1 MNKCASTF
9 THFLC
14 GLAVQM
20 GVKRLYSSCAAEAA
34 SNGND
39 ADEYCT
45 RMSSGD
51 HDQSVPEE
59 AAATRKKIR
68 KPNPQV
74 EKKKKQ
80 AHVVM
85 GGWARVAFL
94 HLILFCYFFTVEEVD
109 LGGLILTRITCAAS
123 VMAICAYQLEWTRKF
138 RLEQFQQ
145 LRSCAEFVARQEYCP
160 LCTLVDEDAQC
171 STFGFCFRTRKWVA
185 LNLIPQSTDH
195 VTALLPVASTPS
207 GLLLFTQYG
216 NASQEILLVN
226 PLTKEGKILGL
237 GNRSTVDQDSISRNH
252 DQNDEDESDEEE
264 EDYGFHGQKSY
275 EIPLIHVLQEPG
287 TEVMQ
292 IIMTGRALSS
302 AELASRGLEKGE
314 QVTEVYD
321 SRTDTW
327 TTSGKLCDGMRLA
340 KYASNAYYQGLVLT
354 VGLYEPMSS
363 GADTCEDR
371 GAAAYPYF
379 LLAYNVGLR
388 EWSVYTRI
396 VVPGCFVNHE
406 HPQIVGCDGRIFLVT
421 LFVCPTIQGVP
432 GAEEDDDDDER
443 APSAFSHQVVIYKF
457 MPSTL
462 GFARISA
469 TFTYISVEPF
479 RDLCKCVGGNGKI
492 CIGFTDRA
500 PAYYDVRQDKWHEY
514 PELCLD
520 SDSEEDDDD
529 EELRYAGVSYR
540 PNLTTRVH

>member
-1 MNKCASTF
+1 
-9 THFLC
+9 
-14 GLAVQM
+14 M

-45 RMSSGD
+45 RMSSGE

-59 AAATRKKIR
+59 AAAARKKIR
-68 KPNPQV
+68 KPNPQA

-80 AHVVM
+80 VHVVM
-85 GGWARVAFL
+85 GGWGRVAFL

-109 LGGLILTRITCAAS
+109 LGELILSRITCAA
-123 VMAICAYQLEWTRKF
+123 Y
-138 RLEQFQQ
+138 
-145 LRSCAEFVARQEYCP
+145 
-160 LCTLVDEDAQC
+160 
-171 STFGFCFRTRKWVA
+171 
-185 LNLIPQSTDH
+185 STDR

-207 GLLLFTQYG
+207 GLLLYTQYG

-226 PLTKEGKILGL
+226 PLTKEAKVLGL
-237 GNRSTVDQDSISRNH
+237 GNRSTVDEDSIGRDR
-252 DQNDEDESDEEE
+252 DQNGEDESDEEE

-302 AELASRGLEKGE
+302 AELASQGLEKGE

-327 TTSGKLCDGMRLA
+327 TISGKLCDGMRLA
-340 KYASNAYYQGLVLT
+340 KYSSNAYYQGLVLT

-363 GADTCEDR
+363 GVDTCEDR

-396 VVPGCFVNHE
+396 LVPGCFVNHE

-421 LFVCPTIQGVP
+421 LFVCPTIQRAP
-432 GAEEDDDDDER
+432 GSKEEDDDDDER
-443 APSAFSHQVVIYKF
+443 TPAFSHQVVIYKF

-462 GFARISA
+462 GFACITD
-469 TFTYISVEPF
+469 TFRYISVEPF

-492 CIGFTDRA
+492 CIGFKDRA
-500 PAYYDVRQDKWHEY
+500 LAYYDVRQDKWHKY

-520 SDSEEDDDD
+520 SDSEEDDE
-529 EELRYAGVSYR
+529 EELLYAAVSYR
-540 PNLTTRVH
+540 PSLTTRVH

>member
-1 MNKCASTF
+1 MIP
-9 THFLC
+9 H
-14 GLAVQM
+14 GVAVQM
-20 GVKRLYSSCAAEAA
+20 GAKRLYSSCAAEAA

-45 RMSSGD
+45 RMSSGE

-59 AAATRKKIR
+59 AEARKKIR
-68 KPNPQV
+68 KLNSQV

-85 GGWARVAFL
+85 GGWGRVAFL
-94 HLILFCYFFTVEEVD
+94 HLILFCYFFTVEEV
-109 LGGLILTRITCAAS
+109 ILNRITCAAS
-123 VMAICAYQLEWTRKF
+123 VMAICAYQLEWTRKS

-145 LRSCAEFVARQEYCP
+145 LRSCAEFVAREEYCP

-171 STFGFCFRTRKWVA
+171 WTFGFCLRTRKWVP
-185 LNLIPQSTDH
+185 LNLIPQSTDR

-207 GLLLFTQYG
+207 GLLLYTQYG

-237 GNRSTVDQDSISRNH
+237 GNGRTVEEDSIGRNH
-252 DQNDEDESDEEE
+252 DQNGDPYADEDESDEEE
-264 EDYGFHGQKSY
+264 EDYGFDGQKSY

-292 IIMTGRALSS
+292 IIMTGRELSS
-302 AELASRGLEKGE
+302 AELASQGLENGE

-340 KYASNAYYQGLVLT
+340 KYSSNAYYQGLVLT
-354 VGLYEPMSS
+354 VGLYEPKSS
-363 GADTCEDR
+363 GVDTCEDR

-406 HPQIVGCDGRIFLVT
+406 HPQIVGCDGGIFLVT
-421 LFVCPTIQGVP
+421 LFVCPTIQRAP
-432 GAEEDDDDDER
+432 GANEEEDDDDDER
-443 APSAFSHQVVIYKF
+443 TPSAFSHQVVIYKF

-462 GFARISA
+462 GFARITA

-492 CIGFTDRA
+492 CIGLTDRA
-500 PAYYDVRQDKWHEY
+500 LGYYDVRQDKWHKY

-520 SDSEEDDDD
+520 SDSEEDDD

-540 PNLTTRVH
+540 PNLNTRVH

>member
-1 MNKCASTF
+1 MIP
-9 THFLC
+9 H

-20 GVKRLYSSCAAEAA
+20 GAKRLYSSCAAEAA

-45 RMSSGD
+45 RMSSGE

-59 AAATRKKIR
+59 AEARKKIR
-68 KPNPQV
+68 KLNPQV

-85 GGWARVAFL
+85 GGWGRVAFL
-94 HLILFCYFFTVEEVD
+94 HLILFCYFFTVEEV
-109 LGGLILTRITCAAS
+109 ILNRITCAAS
-123 VMAICAYQLEWTRKF
+123 VMAICAYQLEWTRKS

-145 LRSCAEFVARQEYCP
+145 LRSCAEFVAREEYCP

-171 STFGFCFRTRKWVA
+171 WTFGFCLRTRKWVP
-185 LNLIPQSTDH
+185 LNLIPRSTDR

-207 GLLLFTQYG
+207 GLLLYTQYG

-237 GNRSTVDQDSISRNH
+237 GNGSTVEEDSIGRNH
-252 DQNDEDESDEEE
+252 DQNGDPYADEDESEEE

-275 EIPLIHVLQEPG
+275 EIPLIHILQEPG

-292 IIMTGRALSS
+292 IIMTGRELSS
-302 AELASRGLEKGE
+302 AELASRGVEKGE

-340 KYASNAYYQGLVLT
+340 KYSSNAYYQGLVLT

-363 GADTCEDR
+363 GVDNCEDR

-396 VVPGCFVNHE
+396 VVPGSFVNHE
-406 HPQIVGCDGRIFLVT
+406 HPQIVGCDGGIFLVT
-421 LFVCPTIQGVP
+421 LFVCPTIQRAP
-432 GAEEDDDDDER
+432 GANEEDDDDER
-443 APSAFSHQVVIYKF
+443 TPSAFSHQVVIYKF

-462 GFARISA
+462 GFARITA

-492 CIGFTDRA
+492 CIGLTDRA
-500 PAYYDVRQDKWHEY
+500 LGYYDVRQDKWHKY